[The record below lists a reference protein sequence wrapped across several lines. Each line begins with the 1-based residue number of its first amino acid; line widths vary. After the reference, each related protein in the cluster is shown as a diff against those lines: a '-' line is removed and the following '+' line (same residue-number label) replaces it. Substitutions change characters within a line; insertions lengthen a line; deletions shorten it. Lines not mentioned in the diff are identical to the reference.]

1 MAEWQSVVLTLHLF
15 HRLYNSRYVDNISSS
30 SALINLPVGNVT
42 SIQFDYEAVKHRY
55 NRRRT
60 VILPRVA

>member
-1 MAEWQSVVLTLHLF
+1 MKVY
-15 HRLYNSRYVDNISSS
+15 RLYQQQVSIGSINVVITEKLAGVSS
-30 SALINLPVGNVT
+30 SALVNLPVGNVT

-55 NRRRT
+55 NKRRT